1 MYGHEGCR
9 HEGYGRGIW
18 ESGHQHHRGAGCC
31 GEERHGHEHGYGFSR
46 RFRDELFPSR
56 ERLQKTLEWLKQE
69 KSDLE
74 KRITDLDALL
84 KGSQS

>member
-1 MYGHEGCR
+1 MYGHEGCH
-9 HEGYGRGIW
+9 HEGNGRGMW
-18 ESGHQHHRGAGCC
+18 ENEHQHGRGAGCC
-31 GEERHGHEHGYGFSR
+31 GEERHGYEHGYGFSH
-46 RFRDELFPSR
+46 RFRDEIFPSR

-84 KGSQS
+84 KSSQS

>member
-1 MYGHEGCR
+1 MYGHEGCH
-9 HEGYGRGIW
+9 HEGNG
-18 ESGHQHHRGAGCC
+18 RGAGCC
-31 GEERHGHEHGYGFSR
+31 GEERRGYEHEHGYGFSH
-46 RFRDELFPSR
+46 RFRDEIFPSR
-56 ERLQKTLEWLKQE
+56 ERLQKTLEWLKEE